1 MKAGKYLFFLLLT
14 LLLSCS
20 GEEEAVTPDKPDKP
34 DDPAEKYRVF
44 LWVDASANYVN
55 LSTAQGIANYVTKA
69 KEIGVTHLVVDVKE
83 PMGEVLYDSKIAPM
97 NLNWK
102 GVTRTRDY
110 DYLRIFIDEAR
121 KNNIKVFAALN
132 MFSGGSKSARRG
144 PVYTDPAK
152 KEWASITYNKDGS
165 LQNSIETADQGEVML
180 NVSRKDVR
188 DYQLSIIEEVITKYP
203 GLDGIT
209 LDRCRWDGGFKGDF
223 STESREL
230 FQKHIGKTLV
240 RYPQD
245 IFEWVYENGNYTRK
259 NGTYFAQWNEWR
271 CSVIFDF
278 IKTAREKVK
287 TIAPNMEF
295 SAYVG
300 AWYSSYYDVGVN
312 WASNRYSPYDN
323 PEYRSWAT
331 MSYHKYGY
339 AQLLDLLMTGNYAY
353 AVTKQ
358 ESAGWS
364 VEAMAEAAAAVTRGD
379 TKVYAGLYLN
389 DYVKS
394 QGMDSSQL
402 EKAIEMCF
410 KKSNG
415 VMIFDVIYLELY
427 NCWDAAK
434 AGISRGAAL
443 K

>member
-245 IFEWVYENGNYTRK
+245 IFEWVYENGNYIRK
-259 NGTYFAQWNEWR
+259 NGTYFAQWN
-271 CSVIFDF
+271 
-278 IKTAREKVK
+278 
-287 TIAPNMEF
+287 
-295 SAYVG
+295 
-300 AWYSSYYDVGVN
+300 
-312 WASNRYSPYDN
+312 
-323 PEYRSWAT
+323 
-331 MSYHKYGY
+331 
-339 AQLLDLLMTGNYAY
+339 
-353 AVTKQ
+353 
-358 ESAGWS
+358 
-364 VEAMAEAAAAVTRGD
+364 
-379 TKVYAGLYLN
+379 
-389 DYVKS
+389 
-394 QGMDSSQL
+394 
-402 EKAIEMCF
+402 
-410 KKSNG
+410 
-415 VMIFDVIYLELY
+415 
-427 NCWDAAK
+427 
-434 AGISRGAAL
+434 
-443 K
+443 